1 VLTLRETSYA
11 LFGAWRLAHFDRQGV
26 AYFDR
31 TREGALRSFWA
42 AAILLPAY
50 VILVLLHLSEMPV
63 AIGFPSLVLLYA
75 FQYVVAWTALPA
87 AMAFIART
95 LDREEEF
102 FGWLAMYNWS
112 QVVAMIVVLPM
123 QAVASSG
130 LFDNPALPFL
140 AVLVNIAVLA
150 YAWFIAR
157 TGLGIGGFGAVG
169 VVLLDVVMTE
179 LIWEIGDLVA
189 TGRLANLRLS

>member
-1 VLTLRETSYA
+1 MLTLRETSYA

-95 LDREEEF
+95 LDREEGERWGP
-102 FGWLAMYNWS
+102 FGTASRGPATRSVSGCTGWPA
-112 QVVAMIVVLPM
+112 
-123 QAVASSG
+123 AVWT
-130 LFDNPALPFL
+130 
-140 AVLVNIAVLA
+140 V
-150 YAWFIAR
+150 
-157 TGLGIGGFGAVG
+157 AVG
-169 VVLLDVVMTE
+169 
-179 LIWEIGDLVA
+179 
-189 TGRLANLRLS
+189 RRS